1 MAQRIIFGT
10 DKAKWSMKT
19 DWIPKEHGAW
29 GMIGGSFLSVV
40 AVHGRVTPAM
50 VAFLAGFLFLYF
62 TRVPFLNIA
71 RNKTSSRTYRI
82 IVGFGFVGWL
92 LIILAGRFSHYPLFP
107 LWVLGLV
114 PFFLV
119 ELIFVRRR
127 KPNHFIPQLVGT
139 IGLSGI
145 AALTDALWHGAMTV
159 HALWLWLLNSI
170 FFVAGI
176 TIVRQQI
183 AARAPSPQGNGYLTL
198 LRVGVVGYAA
208 LGVLWAVLPGQ
219 SLPVSWI
226 VLLPVMA
233 EVAVFS
239 LNRLVVHQ
247 LKTLGWLQIAQTVIF
262 VLFLALLTK

>member
-1 MAQRIIFGT
+1 
-10 DKAKWSMKT
+10 MKT

-50 VAFLAGFLFLYF
+50 AIFLAGFLFLYF
-62 TRVPFLNIA
+62 TRVPFLNVFRGKSTPRMYRFIA
-71 RNKTSSRTYRI
+71 
-82 IVGFGFVGWL
+82 GFGLIGWL
-92 LIILAGRFSHYPLFP
+92 LIILAARFSHYSIFP
-107 LWVLGLV
+107 LWVLGMV

-183 AARAPSPQGNGYLTL
+183 AARAPSTRVNGYLIL
-198 LRVGVVGYAA
+198 LQVGVVVYIAV
-208 LGVLWAVLPGQ
+208 GVFWGVSLEQ
-219 SLPVSWI
+219 TLPVSWI

-247 LKTLGWLQIAQTVIF
+247 LKTLGWLQIAQTLIF
-262 VLFLALLTK
+262 VFLLALFAK